1 MGALPWHARV
11 NRYGALTYGFLALFI
26 LSTLG
31 SVVYAV
37 YKDRETQLE
46 RYSQRVQGNALVYE
60 DQITQTLQ
68 WVENMMR
75 SLPEVADV
83 SLLHADPKSLE
94 RLLQKLQYSQPAL
107 RSFSIYTERDGI
119 RASSNAQNLGVRL
132 DVATFAPPDH
142 LPAENSVLRIGPSW
156 QGCLLKP
163 WACPWSFTHAIRM
176 CPRCT

>member
-1 MGALPWHARV
+1 MAAVAWRARV
-11 NRYGALTYGFLALFI
+11 NRYSALAYGFLVLF
-26 LSTLG
+26 LLTTLG
-31 SVVYAV
+31 SVAYAV

-46 RYSQRVQGNALVYE
+46 RSLQRVQGNALVFE

-107 RSFSIYTERDGI
+107 RSFFNLHRARWHTRQLQRPEFRRSSRCGDLRPARPLACRKFCVAHRPELAGERFRRGSPG
-119 RASSNAQNLGVRL
+119 ANG
-132 DVATFAPPDH
+132 
-142 LPAENSVLRIGPSW
+142 
-156 QGCLLKP
+156 
-163 WACPWSFTHAIRM
+163 
-176 CPRCT
+176 